1 VAEWSEILT
10 ENAAAYARVAIDNI
24 GREFPSGI
32 YHTMTAPGDFPY
44 RPTARTPVFYGSYDW
59 HSCVEMHWL
68 LARLLRTV
76 PGSVPADEVRATLSR
91 QLQPD
96 TLAFEAAFIS
106 GPGGR
111 GERPYGWG
119 WALTLVAEVAALAE
133 GGDHE
138 AKQWSVALAPL
149 ADAITG
155 CFIDWLPKATYPSRY
170 GVHQNSAFGL
180 ARALPHA
187 LDRSAAGDTRLANA
201 ITEAAHR
208 WFGADKE
215 YPAAW
220 EPSGSDFLS
229 AALTEAELMALL
241 LPADRFADW
250 LMSFLPGLAAGQ
262 PTAIF
267 TPVTVSDSADGQIAH
282 LHGLNAS
289 RAWCWRR
296 IADSLP
302 PGDPRI
308 EPATDAARVHAD
320 AALPHVVGDHYMVE
334 HWLAAYAVLLLT
346 SEIQPSKGRATVL
359 G

>member
-1 VAEWSEILT
+1 MPEWNEILT
-10 ENAAAYARVAIDNI
+10 QNAAAYASVAIDNI

-32 YHTMTAPGDFPY
+32 YHTMNAPGDFPY

-59 HSCVEMHWL
+59 HSCVEM
-68 LARLLRTV
+68 
-76 PGSVPADEVRATLSR
+76 
-91 QLQPD
+91 Q
-96 TLAFEAAFIS
+96 AFEAAFIT
-106 GPGGR
+106 GPDGR

-119 WALTLVAEVAALAE
+119 WALTLVAEVAALAD
-133 GGDHE
+133 GGDAE
-138 AKQWSVALAPL
+138 AERWSAALAPL
-149 ADAITG
+149 ADAVTG

-187 LDRSAAGDTRLANA
+187 LDRSAAGDTRLAEA
-201 ITEAAHR
+201 ITLTAHR
-208 WFGADKE
+208 WFGADMA

-229 AALTEAELMALL
+229 AALTECELMALL
-241 LPADRFADW
+241 LPAGRFADW
-250 LMSFLPGLAAGQ
+250 LTAFLPDIAAGQ
-262 PTAIF
+262 PAAIF
-267 TPVTVSDSADGQIAH
+267 TPATVSDSTDGQIAH

-308 EPATDAARVHAD
+308 ERAANAAHIHAA

-346 SEIQPSKGRATVL
+346 PNL
-359 G
+359 